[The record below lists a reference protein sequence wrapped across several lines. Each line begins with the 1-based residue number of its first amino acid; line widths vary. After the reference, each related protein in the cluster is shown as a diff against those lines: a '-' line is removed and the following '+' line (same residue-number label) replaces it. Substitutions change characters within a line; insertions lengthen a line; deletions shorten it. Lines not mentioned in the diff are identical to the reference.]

1 MLSIL
6 ITHYGRPD
14 SIVECLE
21 RIRALDLSMPFEII
35 VSDDGS
41 DSKTQ
46 QFLKTLKIDTLLL
59 SEENK
64 GLASNLNKGLN
75 ACRGNYIL
83 YIQEDFLVQENFVD
97 VIEESFNLL
106 KDGTLDMIRY
116 CANYRFKHLIP
127 ITKNINK
134 IPRFSLQNFNINTFQ
149 YSDNPFMTTPSFFAR
164 FGYFLEDTS
173 GGYGE
178 TEYAIRIL
186 NSSAKIGITN
196 IYYFKH
202 AANVASVMDVDTNK
216 IKSKKRKGIK
226 KKVWRFARAL
236 RQHLEWI
243 LYNPQNRRLY
253 SYFNKRK
260 AK

>member
-21 RIRALDLSMPFEII
+21 RIRALNFNLPFEII

-46 QFLKTLKIDTLLL
+46 HFLNTLKIDTLLL
-59 SEENK
+59 SEKNT
-64 GLASNLNKGLN
+64 GLASNLNKGLK

-83 YIQEDFLVQENFVD
+83 YVQEDFLVQENFVD
-97 VIEESFNLL
+97 VIEESLNLL

-116 CANYRFKHLIP
+116 CANYRFKHLVP
-127 ITKNINK
+127 ITKKINK
-134 IPRFSLQNFNINTFQ
+134 IPRFSFQNFNINTFQ
-149 YSDNPFMTTPSFFAR
+149 YSDNPFMTTPSFFTR
-164 FGYFLEDTS
+164 FGYFLENTS

-186 NSSAKIGITN
+186 NSNAKIGITN

-202 AANVASVMDVDTNK
+202 ATNVASVMDVDTNK

-253 SYFNKRK
+253 SYSNKRK
-260 AK
+260 GK

>member
-1 MLSIL
+1 
-6 ITHYGRPD
+6 
-14 SIVECLE
+14 
-21 RIRALDLSMPFEII
+21 MPFEII

-46 QFLKTLKIDTLLL
+46 HFLKTLNIDTLLL

-64 GLASNLNKGLN
+64 GLASNLNKGLK

-83 YIQEDFLVQENFVD
+83 YVQEDFLVRENFVD
-97 VIEESFNLL
+97 VIEESLKLL

-134 IPRFSLQNFNINTFQ
+134 IPRFSFQNFNNNTFQ
-149 YSDNPFMTTPSFFAR
+149 YSDNPFMTTPSFFTR
-164 FGYFLEDTS
+164 FGYFLENTS

-178 TEYAIRIL
+178 TEYAIRVL
-186 NSSAKIGITN
+186 NSNAKIGITN

-202 AANVASVMDVDTNK
+202 ATNVASVMDVDTNK
-216 IKSKKRKGIK
+216 IKSKKKKGIK

-253 SYFNKRK
+253 SYSNKRK